1 MLAEQTISK
10 LNEMKMYGLAGA
22 FEQYLGER
30 GSDKLSYDERFSMMV
45 DREYAERQERKLS
58 RRLSIAKLRE
68 QACIE
73 DVDYRH
79 PRKLDRTVM
88 QRLATCNWIEASEN
102 VIITGATGIGKTWL
116 ACALANKACREG
128 HSAIYARVPRLLHK
142 LQIARADGTYIRELT
157 RLQKARVLVLDDLGL
172 APLGEQERQD
182 MLEVIEDRHGRAST
196 IVASQLP
203 VSKWHDTVGDPSI
216 ADAILDRIVNRA
228 HRLEL
233 KGGTMRKPRRK
244 KK

>member
-22 FEQYLGER
+22 FEQYLEER

-73 DVDYRH
+73 DVDY
-79 PRKLDRTVM
+79 PT
-88 QRLATCNWIEASEN
+88 
-102 VIITGATGIGKTWL
+102 
-116 ACALANKACREG
+116 
-128 HSAIYARVPRLLHK
+128 
-142 LQIARADGTYIRELT
+142 
-157 RLQKARVLVLDDLGL
+157 
-172 APLGEQERQD
+172 
-182 MLEVIEDRHGRAST
+182 
-196 IVASQLP
+196 
-203 VSKWHDTVGDPSI
+203 I

>member
-1 MLAEQTISK
+1 MLAEQTIRK

-22 FEQYLGER
+22 FEQYLEER
-30 GSDKLSYDERFSMMV
+30 GTDKLSYEERFSMMV
-45 DREYAERQERKLS
+45 DREYAERQERKLR
-58 RRLSIAKLRE
+58 RRLSIAKMRE

-88 QRLATCNWIEASEN
+88 QRLATCKWIETSEN

-128 HSAIYARVPRLLHK
+128 HSAIYARVPRLLHT
-142 LQIARADGTYIRELT
+142 LHIARADGTYIRELT

-172 APLGEQERQD
+172 APLTEQERHD
-182 MLEVIEDRHGRAST
+182 MLEVIEDRHGRGST

-203 VSKWHDTVGDPSI
+203 VSKWHDTVGDPTI

-233 KGGTMRKPRRK
+233 KGGTMRKPRGK